1 MTTTVLRARSDW
13 GARKERPRARQ
24 TPTRSPPRRG
34 AIRAILFH
42 GLLMPPLPIARIRRT
57 LAGLAVFAALWTAG
71 ILATGGFVFTLFGSQ
86 ISSRNPRNPFAIAVM
101 CAIGA
106 WALPMPNRAQVT
118 REFWM
123 RSRQRWRRVAERRP
137 AWLDLSLVAAIVGVF
152 AAIDAWDNARPL
164 WLDEEM
170 IGLNARHRT
179 FTELAGALWMNQS
192 TPLGWLALQRLA
204 ILTFGTGE
212 LALRLVALTFGLG
225 TLVVAV
231 WASRRWLQPAAGG
244 LFVLL
249 CAIGPWLAHYPLEAK
264 HYSADVFWALLLP
277 MLAVWVV
284 ESPEPRAQIQ
294 RSRVWWFCA
303 VVGHWSSIG
312 GLLVVPASAIVLL
325 LGMWQRQ
332 RWRGVVEVT
341 TGGLVLLASFA
352 VHFMLSI
359 RHTLANEYL
368 QEFWSIGML
377 PSGLGVGGSLEWFA
391 GQLGPLAGN
400 PIGTEKWLLFWVT
413 AAAGCVAAPSRFPL
427 ILIAI
432 AASAVLLSG
441 MRMVPMVDRQALW
454 IVPALYFA
462 VASALHRSIE
472 LLRRGYRMRHALHF
486 GVAIA
491 MAALS
496 ALTAIDLIDRGWAG
510 VQFRRFVVSNR
521 GLDDRTAVAWLLSQ
535 HRPGDAIV
543 TTQFGLPSIWWYGDI
558 DIRDRSGAAGR
569 LGDGTPIFEA
579 SHLEPHQ
586 CTHDRGTSALDGYRR
601 VVVYLSFRDFGEE
614 FPDLLVSSLRRG
626 GVVISDRTFATL
638 GRVAV
643 IERAQDS
650 PSIVLASGCIDVRPA
665 RRW

>member
-1 MTTTVLRARSDW
+1 MIEISRV
-13 GARKERPRARQ
+13 
-24 TPTRSPPRRG
+24 RR
-34 AIRAILFH
+34 I
-42 GLLMPPLPIARIRRT
+42 
-57 LAGLAVFAALWTAG
+57 LAGLAVLAALWTAG
-71 ILATGGFVFTLFGSQ
+71 ILVTDGFVFTLFGSQ
-86 ISSRNPRNPFAIAVM
+86 ISSRNPRNPFVIALI

-106 WALPMPNRAQVT
+106 WLLPMPNRAQAT
-118 REFWM
+118 RELWM
-123 RSRQRWRRVAERRP
+123 RWRQRARRVVERWP

-170 IGLNARHRT
+170 VALNARHRT

-192 TPLGWLALQRLA
+192 APLGWLALQRLA
-204 ILTFGTGE
+204 IVTFGTGE

-225 TLVVAV
+225 ALVVAV

-277 MLAVWVV
+277 MLAVWVL

-294 RSRVWWFCA
+294 RSRVWWICA
-303 VVGHWSSIG
+303 VVGQWTSIG
-312 GLLVVPASAIVLL
+312 GLLVVPASAIGLL

-332 RWRGVVEVT
+332 RWRGLVEVT

-391 GQLGPLAGN
+391 RQLGPLAGN

-413 AAAGCVAAPSRFPL
+413 AAAGCIAAPSRFPL
-427 ILIAI
+427 ILTSV
-432 AASAVLLSG
+432 AASAVLLSAI
-441 MRMVPMVDRQALW
+441 RLVPIVDRQALW
-454 IVPALYFA
+454 IVPALYFG
-462 VASALHRSIE
+462 VAGALHRSID
-472 LLRRGYRMRHALHF
+472 LLRRGYRMRRALPI
-486 GVAIA
+486 GAAIA
-491 MAALS
+491 MAALT
-496 ALTAIDLIDRGWAG
+496 ALTSIDLIDRGWAG
-510 VQFRRFVVSNR
+510 VQFRRFVLSNR
-521 GLDDRTAVAWLLSQ
+521 GLDDRSAVAWLLSQ
-535 HRPGDAIV
+535 QRPGDAIV

-558 DIRDRSGAAGR
+558 DIRDRAGAAGKLR
-569 LGDGTPIFEA
+569 DGSPIFEA
-579 SHLEPHQ
+579 SQLEPHQ
-586 CTHDRGTSALDGYRR
+586 CTHDRGTWALHGHRR

-614 FPDLLVSSLRRG
+614 FPDLLVSSLSRG
-626 GVVISDRTFATL
+626 GMIISDRTFATL

-643 IERAQDS
+643 IERAQEP
-650 PSIVLASGCIDVRPA
+650 PSIVEATGCIDVRPA